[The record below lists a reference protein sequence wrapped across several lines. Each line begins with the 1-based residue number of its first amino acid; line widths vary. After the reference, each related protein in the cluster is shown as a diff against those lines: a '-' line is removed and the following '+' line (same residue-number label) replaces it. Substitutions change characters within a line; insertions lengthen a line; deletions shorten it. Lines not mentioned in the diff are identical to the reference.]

1 MKPDELQARILYKD
15 ANLIILDKPAGLA
28 VHAGPTT
35 KHDLEQY
42 LPALQF
48 ERKEPPHLA
57 HRLDRDTSGCLAL
70 GRHAKALSK
79 LGRLFQAGAI
89 SKAYWALV
97 QGNPKGDNGTI
108 TAPLLKVTRRGEGWR
123 IIVDKHG
130 QPAVTDWK
138 VLART
143 DGLAWLEL
151 SPRTGRTHQIRV
163 HCAHIGLPLVGDIT
177 YGQAGGTP
185 QPMMLHARRLTI
197 PYREGA
203 APIIAEAPPPPAM
216 AAYLRAM
223 GWSLPQA

>member
-1 MKPDELQARILYKD
+1 MRAEDLLSRILYRD
-15 ANLIILDKPAGLA
+15 GNILIIDKPAGLA

-70 GRHAKALSK
+70 GRHKKALSR
-79 LGRLFQAGAI
+79 LGRLFQAGSI

-97 QGNPKGDNGTI
+97 QGNPKGDSGTVS
-108 TAPLLKVTRRGEGWR
+108 APLLKVTRKGEGWR
-123 IIVDKHG
+123 IRVDKSG
-130 QPAVTDWK
+130 QHAVTNWK

-143 DGLAWLEL
+143 DGTAWLEL
-151 SPRTGRTHQIRV
+151 EPMTGRTHQIRV

-177 YGQAGGTP
+177 YGVASGMP
-185 QPMMLHARRLTI
+185 QPMMLHARRLTV
-197 PYREGA
+197 PYKEGA
-203 APIIAEAPPPPAM
+203 PAIVAEAPPPPPM
-216 AAYLRAM
+216 ASYIRAM
-223 GWSLPQA
+223 GWEW